1 MGKTPY
7 EESKLDS
14 DDDDDDIDENLS
26 WSLFAKKKSKKCSKN
41 KSGRKAKWSESLLGD
56 LVDIVISNDYYKTKL
71 ILTNTKN
78 QKIGEI
84 YKKVLVEL
92 KERAAVRNEEV
103 PFDHVQLR
111 TKFKKAIAECKT
123 TALTIKNSTGI
134 KRFIEEKGYGPWFN
148 SLFAIV
154 KTRDACRPE
163 LAIEPSS
170 FECTQS
176 TSSLTDSEPA
186 NAETSS
192 SSSSAESKERI
203 VVPKRR
209 KKKTDESLHEA
220 IGLIKSAIENDP
232 VKEVL
237 SYMSEQAQKSREHE
251 LNMLQMLL
259 QGLPAQQQ
267 LNPQVRPTTIACNSH
282 DVVRNESRQYGNH
295 MPSSANLGDLN
306 YPHFWY

>member
-1 MGKTPY
+1 M
-7 EESKLDS
+7 
-14 DDDDDDIDENLS
+14 
-26 WSLFAKKKSKKCSKN
+26 
-41 KSGRKAKWSESLLGD
+41 
-56 LVDIVISNDYYKTKL
+56 

-78 QKIGEI
+78 QKNGEI

-92 KERAAVRNEEV
+92 KERAAVRNKEV

-111 TKFKKAIAECKT
+111 TKFKKAIAECKK

-134 KRFIEEKGYGPWFN
+134 KRFIEEKGCGPWFN

-154 KTRDACRPE
+154 KTHHACRPE

-170 FECTQS
+170 FEYRQL

-203 VVPKRR
+203 VVPRRR
-209 KKKTDESLHEA
+209 KRKTDESLHEA

-259 QGLPAQQQ
+259 QGLPAQQPQ
-267 LNPQVRPTTIACNSH
+267 LNPQVRPTTTACNSH
-282 DVVRNESRQYGNH
+282 DVVRNESRQYRNH

-306 YPHFWY
+306 YPNFWY

>member
-1 MGKTPY
+1 MVKYTRNIQ
-7 EESKLDS
+7 E
-14 DDDDDDIDENLS
+14 
-26 WSLFAKKKSKKCSKN
+26 
-41 KSGRKAKWSESLLGD
+41 
-56 LVDIVISNDYYKTKL
+56 
-71 ILTNTKN
+71 
-78 QKIGEI
+78 
-84 YKKVLVEL
+84 VLVEL

-111 TKFKKAIAECKT
+111 TKFKKAIAECKK

-154 KTRDACRPE
+154 KTRDACRPK

-203 VVPKRR
+203 VVLRRR
-209 KKKTDESLHEA
+209 KRKTDESLHEA

-237 SYMSEQAQKSREHE
+237 SYMSEQAQKSREQAQKSREHE
-251 LNMLQMLL
+251 LNILQMLL
-259 QGLPAQQQ
+259 QGLPAQQPQ
-267 LNPQVRPTTIACNSH
+267 LNLQVGPTTTACNSH